1 MNKAVKLMRVLN
13 FIQGGVYRGGVFYQA
28 LNVVFGRGEE
38 ASVFSPF
45 LCQIQ
50 GKGNLFLRG
59 EK

>member
-1 MNKAVKLMRVLN
+1 MRVLN

-50 GKGNLFLRG
+50 GKGNLILRG
-59 EK
+59 ER